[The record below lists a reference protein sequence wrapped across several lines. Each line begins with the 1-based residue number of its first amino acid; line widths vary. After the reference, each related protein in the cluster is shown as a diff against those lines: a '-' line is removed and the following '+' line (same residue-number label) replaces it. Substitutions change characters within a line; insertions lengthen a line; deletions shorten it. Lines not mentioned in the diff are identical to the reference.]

1 MDDKNNF
8 IKGTLILAIAN
19 VISKILG
26 AVFKI
31 PLTYI
36 LKEEGMAI
44 FNTAS
49 TVYSLFLTVVISGI
63 PLATSR
69 LVSSDTALNRHP
81 DVIKTVSASRRLL
94 CLIGGILSIVLFF
107 IATPIAIAM
116 KDPAAAHAI
125 RIISPSIFFVAWGNA
140 YKSYFQGTS
149 KMIPSALSQVLESIL
164 RLAVGYLLA
173 LMFINSTTGVTA
185 AAATSGITAGE
196 IFATLLLGGM
206 YFFSARKIKEKSTL
220 GYKKI
225 YSLILSVAIPMFICS
240 LTLSMLN
247 ILDTATVRNQL
258 LRIRFTPDT
267 AKAFLLKYS
276 SYTSLFDNLLSELKL
291 SAEGAR
297 WLYGAYSGYALTVF
311 HLPIGMI
318 ATLSVSILPLIA
330 GNIAKNNI
338 SGVRSSVNTAV
349 NLTLFCAVPAVV
361 ILFSSAEDILKLL
374 FNNTAS
380 AHMLQIV
387 SPCLIFICLSQI
399 FTSVFHAAGR
409 IYEPFFIQLAG
420 IFIKVSGNFVLIK
433 IPGLNIDGAI
443 LSSTVA
449 FFFITVASG
458 ILLSKTFGINYKLKY
473 ILPPFISAIPMYAV
487 IRLIQSPM
495 YCIFPNTIF
504 AFLITV
510 FTAAVSYILSMSLLS
525 PAGLP
530 IQFIKQK
537 NRDNKFFS

>member
-149 KMIPSALSQVLESIL
+149 KMIPSALSQILESIL

-495 YCIFPNTIF
+495 YCIFPNTVF

>member
-206 YFFSARKIKEKSTL
+206 YFFSSRKIKEKSTL

-349 NLTLFCAVPAVV
+349 NLTLFCAVPAVI
-361 ILFSSAEDILKLL
+361 ILFSSAEEILKLL

-399 FTSVFHAAGR
+399 FISVFHAAGR